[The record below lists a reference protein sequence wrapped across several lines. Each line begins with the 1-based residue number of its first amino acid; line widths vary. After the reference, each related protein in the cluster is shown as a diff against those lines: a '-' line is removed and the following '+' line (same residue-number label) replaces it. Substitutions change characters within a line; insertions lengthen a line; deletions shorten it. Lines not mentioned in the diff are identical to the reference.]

1 MLEVINKTIIQLIP
15 KVKNPQ
21 EISQYRPI
29 SLCNVIYKLCS
40 KVLANRLR
48 EVLDE
53 IISEELLNR
62 GAFVPGHLISEDCI
76 ANRGIHCDLFIRLKL
91 DVAFLV
97 PSEG

>member
-1 MLEVINKTIIQLIP
+1 MPEVINKTIIVLIP

-53 IISEELLNR
+53 IISEDLLNR

-76 ANRGIHCDLFIRLKL
+76 GNRGINCQ
-91 DVAFLV
+91 
-97 PSEG
+97 

>member
-53 IISEELLNR
+53 IISEDLLNR
-62 GAFVPGHLISEDCI
+62 GAFSTNIINSIMLS
-76 ANRGIHCDLFIRLKL
+76 ALTKQIR
-91 DVAFLV
+91 
-97 PSEG
+97 